1 MAGTGIS
8 TPNYNLGNFTNP
20 QRVIDK
26 SFDVFIEGG
35 QKMVNK
41 IATTADQIYKRNA
54 EEKASQKIEWEKQN
68 EEQQKLYS
76 SVNEL
81 GSTGSSSL
89 DSNLRSYW
97 EDRVETY
104 TDIKNA
110 MQRGELDQQKGNRM
124 LAKINGEVMKFQKV
138 VPYLAQQATLQQEAG
153 KIPLGTA
160 GAISSTSSTKSQQVL
175 NNLLTGGETGLVNR
189 GGNMFLYN
197 PAIKGGQDG
206 AMLNIDELIANQST
220 GKNIIHTVPDISKD
234 LAGAF
239 NNVFKPN
246 DQQSPYVKFDV
257 KKNEGGSGYDYTYKI
272 IKPDDKVAGIQAMKD
287 AGQFNQ
293 ILNNEQ
299 MMTSVWQDIIPDE
312 YLEANGIEPD
322 SSWGMSIPGNTAEEN
337 IALQEEMRIV
347 AENWLADEAYN
358 QNSVMD
364 QNHKYVTR
372 QKSNLQSKPV
382 GRTYYSKESAISYDA
397 YKDGVEDGT
406 YKKGDKVWV
415 KDSSGTAKIKN
426 VS

>member
-41 IATTADQIYKRNA
+41 VATTADQIYKRNA

-97 EDRVETY
+97 EERVESY
-104 TDIKNA
+104 TNIKNA

-124 LAKINGEVMKFQKV
+124 LAKINGEVTKFQTV
-138 VPYLAQQATLQQEAG
+138 VPYLASQASLQQEAG
-153 KIPLGTA
+153 KLPLGTA
-160 GAISSTSSTKSQQVL
+160 GAISSTTSTKSQEVL
-175 NNLLTGGETGLVNR
+175 NNLVTGGDTGLVNR

-197 PAIKGGQDG
+197 PAIKGGQQG
-206 AMLNIDELIANQST
+206 AMLNIDELIANQAN
-220 GKNIIHTVPDISKD
+220 GKSIINTVPDISKD
-234 LAGAF
+234 LSGAF
-239 NNVFKPN
+239 NNIFKP
-246 DQQSPYVKFDV
+246 DDSQSPYVKFNV
-257 KKNEGGSGYDYTYKI
+257 EKNQDNSGYDYTYKI
-272 IKPDDKVAGIQAMKD
+272 IPEDKKIEGIQAMKD
-287 AGQFNQ
+287 ANQFNP
-293 ILNNEQ
+293 ILDNEQ

-312 YLEANGIEPD
+312 YLAAKGVDID
-322 SSWGMSIPGNTAEEN
+322 SSWGMTIPGGTAAES
-337 IALQEEMRIV
+337 IALQEKMRGI
-347 AENWLADEAYN
+347 AEDWLAEEAYN

-364 QNHKYVTR
+364 QTQKYVTR
-372 QKSNLQSKPV
+372 QKSK
-382 GRTYYSKESAISYDA
+382 TSAPKCKVTTAQYQKAWRDA
-397 YKDGVEDGT
+397 
-406 YKKGDKVWV
+406 KKGEMVHTDAAGGCKL
-415 KDSSGTAKIKN
+415 KKKY
-426 VS
+426 

>member
-41 IATTADQIYKRNA
+41 VATSADQIYKRNA

-89 DSNLRSYW
+89 DSNLREYW
-97 EDRVETY
+97 EERVESY
-104 TDIKNA
+104 TNIKNA
-110 MQRGELDQQKGNRM
+110 MQRGEVDQQKGNRM
-124 LAKINGEVMKFQKV
+124 LWKINEEVMKFQTV

-153 KIPLGTA
+153 KLPLGTA

-175 NNLLTGGETGLVNR
+175 NNLVTGGDTALVNK

-197 PAIKGGQDG
+197 PAIKGGQQG
-206 AMLNIDELIANQST
+206 AMLNIDELIANQAT
-220 GKNIIHTVPDISKD
+220 GKSIINTVPDISKD

-239 NNVFKPN
+239 NNIFKP
-246 DQQSPYVKFDV
+246 DDSQSPYVKFDV
-257 KKNEGGSGYDYTYKI
+257 KKNEDNSGYDYTYKTI
-272 IKPDDKVAGIQAMKD
+272 LEDDKIAGIEAMKE
-287 AGQFNQ
+287 ANQFNP
-293 ILNNEQ
+293 ILDNEV

-312 YLEANGIEPD
+312 YLAANGVDPD
-322 SSWGMSIPGNTAEEN
+322 SSWGMTIPGGTAAESL
-337 IALQEEMRIV
+337 ALQEKMRGI

-364 QNHKYVTR
+364 QTHKYVSR
-372 QKSNLQSKPV
+372 QKSKTNPNDNKKKCKVTTAMFKKAWDNAKVGDMVMGDAAHECKPV
-382 GRTYYSKESAISYDA
+382 KRF
-397 YKDGVEDGT
+397 
-406 YKKGDKVWV
+406 
-415 KDSSGTAKIKN
+415 
-426 VS
+426 